1 MVATCTASWADLSSL
16 ARKWLRQ
23 YARTIMC
30 NAYRDDSIHL
40 EASYFSDTNLTI
52 LSPVSPT
59 LFLLSNLSCSCILLC
74 VQGAQADSSKPY
86 IQTTRSTNPLNP
98 QYTTLDGYDMDESP
112 PVTPAYDVN
121 PAS

>member
-1 MVATCTASWADLSSL
+1 MTPTSQFSLSHLSTPSLSLIKSNVLVYL
-16 ARKWLRQ
+16 AR
-23 YARTIMC
+23 
-30 NAYRDDSIHL
+30 
-40 EASYFSDTNLTI
+40 
-52 LSPVSPT
+52 
-59 LFLLSNLSCSCILLC
+59 